1 MSKDQDKKLIG
12 IVKSFTGQ
20 LTINV
25 QENVTAKLNELMEEN
40 TKKKKFTPEEVLELV
55 SKAFLTA
62 NDDIKSTFTSV
73 KSGKKKKDG
82 PKRPPTAYNLYIKE
96 KMEELKKKNSD
107 IAPKDLMA
115 EAAKNW
121 PNDKEKFIKQFNE
134 KKT

>member
-12 IVKSFTGQ
+12 IVKTFTGQ
-20 LTINV
+20 LTVNV

-40 TKKKKFTPEEVLELV
+40 SKKKKFTPEEVLELV

-96 KMEELKKKNSD
+96 KMEELKNKNSD

-121 PNDKEKFIKQFNE
+121 PKDKENFIKQFNE

>member
-1 MSKDQDKKLIG
+1 MSKDQATKLIG

-20 LTINV
+20 LTVNV

-40 TKKKKFTPEEVLELV
+40 TKKKKYAPEEVLELV

-82 PKRPPTAYNLYIKE
+82 PKREPTIYNLYIKKTME
-96 KMEELKKKNSD
+96 KLKKEKPD
-107 IAPKDLMA
+107 TPPKDLMA